1 MSNHTQM
8 PPTLSGPWNFP
19 GWDNLET
26 PIPPWEHRGFWY
38 HDESGSGDRLVIVWR
53 YSVCELGCCETIS
66 GHIYR
71 CVDMIAA
78 MMLWIS
84 FHKEVDRDDGQ
95 GYDGVFIFYGN
106 RRICEYSV
114 YGKPFPLP
122 LPDGRWS

>member
-1 MSNHTQM
+1 MSNHTRM
-8 PPTLSGPWNFP
+8 PPSLDKPWNFP

-26 PIPPWEHRGFWY
+26 SIPPWEYRGLWY
-38 HDESGSGDRLVIVWR
+38 HNGVGDRMVIVWW
-53 YSVCELGCCETIS
+53 YGLAECGCCKTIR

-78 MMLWIS
+78 IVLCS
-84 FHKEVDRDDGQ
+84 RFHKEVDREE
-95 GYDGVFIFYGN
+95 YDGVFIFYGN
-106 RRICEYSV
+106 SRICEDSV